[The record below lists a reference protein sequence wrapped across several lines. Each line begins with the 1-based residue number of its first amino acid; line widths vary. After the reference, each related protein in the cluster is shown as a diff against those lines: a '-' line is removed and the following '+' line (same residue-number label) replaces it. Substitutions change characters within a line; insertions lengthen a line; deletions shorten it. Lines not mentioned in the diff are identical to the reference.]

1 MGCAIMNSLV
11 QSINARLILLLMAL
25 IHLTLCLSLH
35 ARYYGLQ
42 SHQLITLC
50 CNLQMPQAVL
60 VHELNLNASPQ
71 QVRLL
76 ITQRVVQRNQNKWLT
91 IILHSPCLIQHT
103 QIYRLQPILQVN
115 PMLMQVHQFES
126 TPHLQPLMHLRF
138 QHKQALIDLINR
150 NG

>member
-1 MGCAIMNSLV
+1 MNSLV

-25 IHLTLCLSLH
+25 IHLILCLSLH

-50 CNLQMPQAVL
+50 CNLQRLQVVL
-60 VHELNLNASPQ
+60 VHALNLNASLQ

-76 ITQRVVQRNQNKWLT
+76 ITQRVVQRNQNKWLA
-91 IILHSPCLIQHT
+91 IILRSLFLIQRK
-103 QIYRLQPILQVN
+103 QIYKLQPILQVN
-115 PMLMQVHQFES
+115 LMLMQVHQFES
-126 TPHLQPLMHLRF
+126 TQPLQPLMRLKF
-138 QHKQALIDLINR
+138 QHKQALVDLTNR

>member
-25 IHLTLCLSLH
+25 IHLILCLSLH

-42 SHQLITLC
+42 SRQLITLC
-50 CNLQMPQAVL
+50 CNLQMLQVVL
-60 VHELNLNASPQ
+60 AHALNLNVSLQ
-71 QVRLL
+71 QVKLL
-76 ITQRVVQRNQNKWLT
+76 ITQRVLQLNQNKWLI
-91 IILHSPCLIQHT
+91 IILHSLCLIQRK

-115 PMLMQVHQFES
+115 LMLVQVHQFES
-126 TPHLQPLMHLRF
+126 TLHLLPPMRLRF

>member
-1 MGCAIMNSLV
+1 MSSLV

-42 SHQLITLC
+42 SRQLITLC

-60 VHELNLNASPQ
+60 VHALNLNVSLQ

-76 ITQRVVQRNQNKWLT
+76 ITQRVVQRNQNKWLA
-91 IILHSPCLIQHT
+91 IILRSLCLIQRK
-103 QIYRLQPILQVN
+103 QIYRLQPILQVSL
-115 PMLMQVHQFES
+115 MLMQAHQFES

>member
-1 MGCAIMNSLV
+1 MNSLV

-50 CNLQMPQAVL
+50 CNLQMLQVVL
-60 VHELNLNASPQ
+60 VHELNLNVSPQ

-91 IILHSPCLIQHT
+91 IILRSLCLIQRK

-115 PMLMQVHQFES
+115 LVLMQVHQFES
-126 TPHLQPLMHLRF
+126 TLPLQPLMRLRF

>member
-1 MGCAIMNSLV
+1 MNSLV

-42 SHQLITLC
+42 SHPLITLC
-50 CNLQMPQAVL
+50 CNLQRLQVVL
-60 VHELNLNASPQ
+60 AHALNLNASPQ

-76 ITQRVVQRNQNKWLT
+76 ITLRVVQRNQNKWLI
-91 IILHSPCLIQHT
+91 IILRSLCLIQHT
-103 QIYRLQPILQVN
+103 QIYRLQPILLVN
-115 PMLMQVHQFES
+115 LMLMQVHQFES
-126 TPHLQPLMHLRF
+126 TPHLQPLMRLKF
-138 QHKQALIDLINR
+138 QHKQALIDLTNR